1 MPEPRLVFRM
11 SADEM
16 YRLYASYAGSGTE
29 DGRSMAILLGH
40 YMKKSLNKRKLFEM
54 TRIGLL
60 REATHAHENQWYELE
75 AILRDWA
82 DKAVPEY

>member
-1 MPEPRLVFRM
+1 M

-16 YRLYASYAGSGTE
+16 YRLYARYAGSGTE
-29 DGRSMAILLGH
+29 DGRSMATLLGH

-60 REATHAHENQWYELE
+60 REATHAHENRWYELE